1 MNPHATKKDFR
12 DAFAGLT
19 FPTSRSA
26 IINRAVDQGGVDRE
40 VKRIVGELPNR
51 TYNSLDDLHR
61 AVRAIYVALGAPP
74 DKVPV

>member
-12 DAFAGLT
+12 DAFAGLI

-61 AVRAIYVALGAPP
+61 AVRAIYLAFGAPP
-74 DKVPV
+74 EKVPV